1 MCDESNISSKSL
13 RQTSEIMHYEALV
26 SRPGISQPDSNFI
39 WGSTFKAPIG
49 ISVKEDK
56 AFFDIFLPEEAQNEP
71 DKKLFLNRV
80 GAKLQDGIWHVRRN
94 DDQLKGVYGPALRFA
109 LTSFRTLFNDYSYI
123 ENGRIYL
130 HFLFNENDIM
140 AVSRVFLS
148 LDTEALGLR
157 LEYLRKLKKGA
168 TTFQD
173 LKAGGNTVAV
183 TIEAFRNEEFGEE
196 PEKINFLMS
205 STLNKGVRTVSYS
218 ENGEIPEILAPLDIQ
233 NVDSRVKAFYCSN
246 EVVAKLMGHMLDNAT
261 VFYGY
266 HGFASDNRISLT
278 VNLPKPLTA
287 SLLRTIG
294 KIEQENAD
302 YTISLKEVVELSSAQ

>member
-1 MCDESNISSKSL
+1 MSNEGDISFRAL
-13 RQTSEIMHYEALV
+13 RRTSGIMHYEALV

-109 LTSFRTLFNDYSYI
+109 LLSFRTLFNDYSYI

-130 HFLFNENDIM
+130 HFLFNESDIS

-157 LEYLRKLKKGA
+157 LEYLRKLYDGGTA
-168 TTFQD
+168 FQD
-173 LKAGGNTVAV
+173 LQASGNTASVTMVASQD
-183 TIEAFRNEEFGEE
+183 GEYKDE
-196 PEKINFLMS
+196 PQAINFLMS
-205 STLNKGVRTVSYS
+205 STLNEGVRTVSYS
-218 ENGEIPEILAPLDIQ
+218 EGGGIPDILKPRDIQ
-233 NVDSRVKAFYCSN
+233 KVDDNVNAFYSTN
-246 EVVAKLMGHMLDNAT
+246 EVVVRLMGLMLDNAT

-266 HGFASDNRISLT
+266 HGMANENSFSLT
-278 VNLPKPLTA
+278 VNLPKPLVA
-287 SLLRTIG
+287 SLLRAIG
-294 KIEQENAD
+294 KIEQENSS
-302 YTISLKEVVELSSAQ
+302 YTIRLSEVVDFS